1 MIISEP
7 LKKGAIVGGFVTR
20 ITNFGAFIDLG
31 GIDGLLHISQISWQQ
46 MKHPAEILRIGEQVR
61 VVVLKIDPLGKRISL
76 GRKQL
81 LDRRADRTTEKQ
93 RRSNFSLWES
103 MRETEDAE
111 REMREQ
117 HSKIRLLRS
126 RKHIKIVPGG
136 LPSLGRK
143 K

>member
-7 LKKGAIVGGFVTR
+7 LKKGAIVEGFVTR
-20 ITNFGAFIDLG
+20 ITGFGAFIDLG

-46 MKHPAEILRIGEQVR
+46 IRHPAELLTVGKRVR
-61 VVVLKIDPLGKRISL
+61 VVVLKIDPIRKRISL

-81 LDRRADRTTEKQ
+81 LDSRADRATEHQ
-93 RRSNFSLWES
+93 RRSNFRLWES

-111 REMREQ
+111 REMLEQ

-126 RKHIKIVPGG
+126 RKHIRVVPGG